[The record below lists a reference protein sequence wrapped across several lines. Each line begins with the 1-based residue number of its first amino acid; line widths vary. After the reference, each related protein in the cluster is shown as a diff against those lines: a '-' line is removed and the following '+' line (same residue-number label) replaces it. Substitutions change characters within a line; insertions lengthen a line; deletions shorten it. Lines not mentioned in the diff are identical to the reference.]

1 MSKRRTKRYWKS
13 LKERDA
19 APDVLKTLADE
30 FPEGGPRQFRRRDFL
45 KATGFT
51 LGVAFATGCSRAPV
65 QRAIPLLS
73 QPEEMVA
80 GRSLFYASTC
90 AGCSAGCGLLAKVR
104 DGRPIKLEGNP
115 QHPVSHGG
123 LCATGQANIL
133 GLYDSQR
140 LQHPLNQGKQSSWAE
155 VDREIQAELASIRG
169 ERGAV
174 RFLSGTITS
183 PTTRAAIQEF

>member
-1 MSKRRTKRYWKS
+1 MSKRRTKRYWRS

-19 APDVLKTLADE
+19 APSVLKTLADE
-30 FPEGGPRQFRRRDFL
+30 FSEGGPRQFRRRDFL

-73 QPEEMVA
+73 QPAEMVP
-80 GRSLFYASTC
+80 GVSLFYASTC

-115 QHPVSHGG
+115 QHPVSRGG

-140 LQHPLNQGKQSSWAE
+140 LQHPLKEGKRSSWDE
-155 VDREIQAELASIRG
+155 VDREIQ
-169 ERGAV
+169 
-174 RFLSGTITS
+174 
-183 PTTRAAIQEF
+183 